1 MSLAWRLPL
10 PGGSGLPLGPGHAIV
25 REVVGGTDAPGSLR
39 SRLALLSAMKISVK
53 TKYACVAVL
62 ELAANYG
69 SGGPVPIRRIAAKHG
84 IPDRFLVQ
92 ILLQLKAGGL
102 VESTRGAAGGY
113 RLARPPGEV
122 SLGQVMEVIE
132 GSTSAVREPSASAES
147 PAVKV
152 LMRAWQDVADEVGG
166 MFGRITFAE
175 LLERAKQEESVT
187 YQM

>member
-1 MSLAWRLPL
+1 MP
-10 PGGSGLPLGPGHAIV
+10 P
-25 REVVGGTDAPGSLR
+25 
-39 SRLALLSAMKISVK
+39 
-53 TKYACVAVL
+53 
-62 ELAANYG
+62 
-69 SGGPVPIRRIAAKHG
+69 
-84 IPDRFLVQ
+84 RFLVQ

-152 LMRAWQDVADEVGG
+152 LMRAWQDVAGEVGG
-166 MFGRITFAE
+166 MLRRITFVE

-187 YQM
+187 YQI